1 MFVMVGLQG
10 NAYVK
15 PNIRYG
21 NFVEVRVIGIREMYF
36 DLFFSLLMITVLFC

>member
-1 MFVMVGLQG
+1 MYVMFVMVGLQG

-36 DLFFSLLMITVLFC
+36 DLFFFS